1 MDTNTQIQ
9 TIKAQIE
16 NMKIQIDNIEIQNNN
31 NMNIMMNSSAIGE
44 QIVNISIQMFNA
56 GMQAFNFGI
65 NRVAKMSVTNF
76 YEKLGKISEQ
86 ITLMIKGNNIQMMP
100 QPILFQQHLPMQQQ
114 INNQKKDYMNIQF
127 RKDSK
132 VPFINLIV
140 KFGATVEEVLNQFM
154 LKVYGFENDKTY
166 FIYNAR
172 KINRNEKT
180 KIENFFKYNPV
191 IVVHEIDI

>member
-1 MDTNTQIQ
+1 MDTGIQIQ
-9 TIKAQIE
+9 SIKSQIE
-16 NMKIQIDNIEIQNNN
+16 NMKLQIDNIEMQSNN
-31 NMNIMMNSSAIGE
+31 NMMFNPSMIYE
-44 QIVNISIQMFNA
+44 QILNISIQMFNA

-154 LKVYGFENDKTY
+154 QKVYGFENDKTY
-166 FIYNAR
+166 LYIMQV
-172 KINRNEKT
+172 K
-180 KIENFFKYNPV
+180 
-191 IVVHEIDI
+191 